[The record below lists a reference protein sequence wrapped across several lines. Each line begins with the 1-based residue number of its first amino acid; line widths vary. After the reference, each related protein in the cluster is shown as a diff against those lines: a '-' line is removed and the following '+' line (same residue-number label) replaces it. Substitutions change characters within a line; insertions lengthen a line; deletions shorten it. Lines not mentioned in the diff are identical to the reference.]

1 MLITLNT
8 GHHIPVREADGWR
21 PRRPQALLRPRLG
34 PGLAAEAR
42 AAGEPPPAAGTVQ
55 YSVVQYSAVQY
66 STVHYEP
73 PCPAAGLLPA
83 AGPGPARRLQRGPQP
98 LHGGAG
104 QVSHNPV

>member
-1 MLITLNT
+1 MDYVNRT

-55 YSVVQYSAVQY
+55 YSTAQY
-66 STVHYEP
+66 STVQYTMSHP
-73 PCPAAGLLPA
+73 VLQLDSFPRPVQGQPGDFSAALSLYTEEL
-83 AGPGPARRLQRGPQP
+83 AR
-98 LHGGAG
+98 
-104 QVSHNPV
+104 